1 MRVARD
7 RGGRRGRGGRGG
19 RGLVAR
25 AAPRAPRPAA
35 QQDQHAP
42 QEHSGQG
49 THLCIPSYL
58 FLALGNAF
66 THPAGKTGWKF
77 R

>member
-1 MRVARD
+1 MREAHG
-7 RGGRRGRGGRGG
+7 RGGRRGHGGTRGRGGRGG

-49 THLCIPSYL
+49 THLCIPVFSIY
-58 FLALGNAF
+58 F
-66 THPAGKTGWKF
+66 
-77 R
+77 